1 MALSLPALPL
11 NRHGYPVALGDL
23 IDDLTLHWP
32 WPYDLPTLAV
42 IGTMLPP
49 DRSARTVR
57 AIVKIARMS
66 VLARIARGPSPS
78 KPNVKA
84 ETEAFKR
91 AIVQAREAAEALS
104 GEALELLSRQN
115 SVERFG
121 EHFERRF
128 WQLLTQLYRFESYD
142 LAPEEA
148 TTPGAGTIEK
158 PVGWVLH
165 QLDLA
170 FTAAHGGDRPSKGF
184 PAFVEACL
192 APLGFEHVSPATR
205 RDQLSDWRA
214 RRNWPEFG

>member
-1 MALSLPALPL
+1 
-11 NRHGYPVALGDL
+11 
-23 IDDLTLHWP
+23 
-32 WPYDLPTLAV
+32 
-42 IGTMLPP
+42 
-49 DRSARTVR
+49 VR
-57 AIVKIARMS
+57 VIVKIARGS

-78 KPNVKA
+78 KPNLKT

-170 FTAAHGGDRPSKGF
+170 FTAAHGSDRPSKGISRF
-184 PAFVEACL
+184 CRSMPRPVGLRTRQPCHSPGPIVRL
-192 APLGFEHVSPATR
+192 ASAEELA
-205 RDQLSDWRA
+205 
-214 RRNWPEFG
+214 